1 MRWMRKIFDVGLPIT
16 GMVLVFLAALWVQDL
31 QLRVILILIGLLL
44 IWVGVWKLANP
55 LYPNERRFHDLRVE
69 VDRFIA
75 LVRDLNQAALVQ
87 RLGEGDAESP
97 ERYDRALQA
106 MRKSVD
112 RMASLAGQ
120 EFYDSE
126 LDADPDTVRPF
137 QSSASF

>member
-55 LYPNERRFHDLRVE
+55 LYPNERRYHDLRLE

-75 LVRDLNQAALVQ
+75 LVRDLNQAALQQ
-87 RLGEGDAESP
+87 RLGESIDASD
-97 ERYDRALQA
+97 RYENVLQA
-106 MRKSVD
+106 MRRSVD
-112 RMASLAGQ
+112 RMANLAGQ
-120 EFYDSE
+120 EFYDDD
-126 LDADPDTVRPF
+126 LDIDPDTVRPF
-137 QSSASF
+137 QSSTSF

>member
-55 LYPNERRFHDLRVE
+55 LYPNERRYHELRLE

-75 LVRDLNQAALVQ
+75 LVRDLNESALQQ
-87 RLGEGDAESP
+87 RLGETSTAG
-97 ERYDRALQA
+97 ERYDAVLAA
-106 MRKSVD
+106 MRRSVD

-120 EFYDSE
+120 EHYNSE
-126 LDADPDTVRPF
+126 VDHDPDTIRPF

>member
-55 LYPNERRFHDLRVE
+55 LYPNERRYHDLRLE

-75 LVRDLNQAALVQ
+75 LVRDLNQAALQQ
-87 RLGEGDAESP
+87 RLGDSIDASD
-97 ERYDRALQA
+97 RYDNVLHA
-106 MRKSVD
+106 MRRSVD
-112 RMASLAGQ
+112 RMANLAGQ
-120 EFYDSE
+120 EFYDDD
-126 LDADPDTVRPF
+126 LDTDPDTVRPF